1 MKTFIKISNL
11 LSKVERRRAFYLLI
25 MILFMALLD
34 ALGVASI
41 MPFIAV
47 LTNPDLI
54 ETNIVINKV
63 YKYLNVFGVNTNQE
77 FLFILGLFVFFI
89 LVFSLTFK
97 AFLTY
102 MQLRFTS
109 MCEYSLSKRMTESYL
124 NQPYSWFLNRHS
136 ADLGK
141 TILSEVGLIISKGL
155 KPLMNLI
162 TYGTIAFA
170 ILILLIIADPLL
182 AFIIGFTLGVAYLSL
197 YKFTRSFLARI
208 GKERLKANQKR
219 FTIVSE
225 AFGAAKELK
234 VGSLEKAFL
243 DRFSNPAKILARHSA
258 IAGAISQLP
267 RYALEMIAF
276 GGMLLLILYLMVQ
289 KAIFVNI
296 LPLIALYAFAG
307 YRLLPAF
314 QQIYGSITQLKFV
327 SPSLDAIHNDIKN
340 LEPKISQKDKKII
353 PLNNAIELKNLHYQ
367 YPNTSRTTVKDI
379 NINIPISSSV
389 GIVGTT
395 GSGKTTIIDIILGL
409 LQPQKGSLEVDN
421 IIIDKNNC
429 DAWQRSIGYVPQEIF
444 ITDDT
449 LEANIAF
456 GVDKNEIN
464 QDNIIQA
471 AKIAHIHD
479 FVMKDLPQKYQTTV
493 GERGV
498 RLSGG
503 ERQRIGIARALYRD
517 PKILILDEATSALD
531 NLTEKLVME
540 NIRNLG
546 DKKP

>member
-1 MKTFIKISNL
+1 
-11 LSKVERRRAFYLLI
+11 
-25 MILFMALLD
+25 
-34 ALGVASI
+34 
-41 MPFIAV
+41 
-47 LTNPDLI
+47 
-54 ETNIVINKV
+54 
-63 YKYLNVFGVNTNQE
+63 
-77 FLFILGLFVFFI
+77 
-89 LVFSLTFK
+89 
-97 AFLTY
+97 
-102 MQLRFTS
+102 
-109 MCEYSLSKRMTESYL
+109 
-124 NQPYSWFLNRHS
+124 
-136 ADLGK
+136 
-141 TILSEVGLIISKGL
+141 
-155 KPLMNLI
+155 
-162 TYGTIAFA
+162 
-170 ILILLIIADPLL
+170 
-182 AFIIGFTLGVAYLSL
+182 
-197 YKFTRSFLARI
+197 
-208 GKERLKANQKR
+208 
-219 FTIVSE
+219 
-225 AFGAAKELK
+225 
-234 VGSLEKAFL
+234 
-243 DRFSNPAKILARHSA
+243 
-258 IAGAISQLP
+258 
-267 RYALEMIAF
+267 
-276 GGMLLLILYLMVQ
+276 MVQ

-340 LEPKISQKDKKII
+340 LAPKISQKDKKNI

-471 AKIAHIHD
+471 AKIANIHD

-546 DKKP
+546 DKKTIIMIAHRLSTVRDCDIIFYLENGEIKDRGTYKQLIDTSEGFKKIESK